1 MTANPKEVL
10 ILSLLRH
17 ELRSRRL
24 AVLGWGIALSLFA
37 VMYIGIYPQLGEQL
51 ETLKILFELP
61 MYKAFGMQMN
71 SFEGFMA
78 SSVVQFIP
86 IILAIY
92 VIMASTETLAGE
104 EDKGHLELLVT
115 MPIKRWQI
123 VLAKAIALALVT
135 FMILVIA
142 GASSAAALAWIKN
155 LITVELT
162 ATQLF
167 FGVLSAWPITL
178 AVLMMGLFFS
188 ACMPNQ
194 RTAAMTMTTV
204 YVVSYFGE
212 SLAALVDSLDT
223 IKAFSLFSYFDST
236 ADLFSEGMQ
245 VTDVAILLSTAA
257 IFFGLALI
265 SFERRDITVGR
276 WPWQHAKM
284 EQEN

>member
-51 ETLKILFELP
+51 ETLKTLFELP

-104 EDKGHLELLVT
+104 EDKGHLELLVS
-115 MPIKRWQI
+115 MPIKRGQI

-284 EQEN
+284 GQEK

>member
-10 ILSLLRH
+10 ILSLLKH

-24 AVLGWGIALSLFA
+24 AVLGWAIALSLFA
-37 VMYIGIYPQLGEQL
+37 VMYIAIYPQLGEQL
-51 ETLKILFELP
+51 ESMKTLFELP
-61 MYKAFGMQMN
+61 MYRAFGMQMN
-71 SFEGFMA
+71 SFEGFIA

-104 EDKGHLELLVT
+104 EDKGHLELVVT

-135 FMILVIA
+135 LMILVIT
-142 GASSAAALAWIKN
+142 GASSAVALSWMKN

-194 RTAAMTMTTV
+194 RTAAMTMTTI

-223 IKAFSLFSYFDST
+223 IKVFSLFSYFDST
-236 ADLFSEGMQ
+236 ANLFSEGMQ
-245 VTDVAILLSTAA
+245 AADTAVLLSTAA
-257 IFFGLALI
+257 VFLGLALI
-265 SFERRDITVGR
+265 SFENRDITVGR

-284 EQEN
+284 GQGN

>member
-1 MTANPKEVL
+1 
-10 ILSLLRH
+10 
-17 ELRSRRL
+17 
-24 AVLGWGIALSLFA
+24 VLGWAIALSLFA
-37 VMYIGIYPQLGEQL
+37 VMYIAIYPQLGEQL
-51 ETLKILFELP
+51 ESMKTLFELP
-61 MYKAFGMQMN
+61 MYRAFGMQMN
-71 SFEGFMA
+71 SFEGFIA

-104 EDKGHLELLVT
+104 EDKGHLELVVT

-135 FMILVIA
+135 LMILVIT
-142 GASSAAALAWIKN
+142 GASSAVALSWMKN

-194 RTAAMTMTTV
+194 RTAAMTMTTI

-223 IKAFSLFSYFDST
+223 IKVFSLFSYFDST
-236 ADLFSEGMQ
+236 ANLFSEGMQ
-245 VTDVAILLSTAA
+245 AADTAVLLSTAA
-257 IFFGLALI
+257 VFLGLALI
-265 SFERRDITVGR
+265 SFENRDITVGR

-284 EQEN
+284 GQGN